1 MNRVRIFYQKYGWLR
16 FTGTLDIQKIWER
29 SCRRAKLPL
38 AYSQGFHPQ
47 AKIQQAC
54 PLPLGFISTS
64 EIVDIWFI
72 KKLSTKFIVSA
83 LIPTLPKGIT
93 IDSIKSIHLDSPA
106 LQSQIKSAEYKIY
119 INKLNSANIKRNIQ
133 VFNDKE
139 YIPFVKRGKTLNLR
153 RLVEQ
158 IDLVESKS
166 ASDDHIILHLTNS
179 PGFTGRPEDILSFL
193 EIPIEETIIER
204 TKLIFD
210 ENKNDCS

>member
-72 KKLSTKFIVSA
+72 KKLSTKFIASA
-83 LIPTLPKGIT
+83 LIHTLPEGIT
-93 IDSIKSIHLDSPA
+93 IDSIKSIHLDSPT
-106 LQSQIKSAEYKIY
+106 LQSLNKSAEYKIY
-119 INKLNSANIKRNIQ
+119 INKLNSVNIKQKIV
-133 VFNDKE
+133 VFVNKE
-139 YIPFVKRGKTLNLR
+139 YVPFIKRGKTLNLR
-153 RLVEQ
+153 DLIEH
-158 IDLVESKS
+158 IDLLESNS
-166 ASDDHIILHLTNS
+166 TSDSHIFLRLTNS

-204 TKLIFD
+204 AKLIFQ
-210 ENKNDCS
+210 ENI